1 MTPAQHDLRSNQNR
15 LINRLLNNLEAA
27 AFGQEVMGAFPFLK
41 DYREMPTPPSTGE
54 MENHPSSHLPLL
66 ALRDAGLNQDELDV
80 LLLAGLVEEDVRF
93 GSFFAALQ
101 DPLVARRPCLGSM
114 GWLLSEPDEPHT
126 DTWSA
131 ARTLMDAGLLVVDN
145 PKDVRADWVVRPPQA
160 IWDGIRGQ
168 FAAPAG
174 MTYEPSD
181 GFPHIDDL
189 ILPSEL
195 HGQVRRLPQ
204 VEASAFVVRGMPHSG
219 RRTVLGAIGRAN
231 GRSLL
236 LCDAGHEQ
244 QAQLGVLAVLGKATP
259 VIRCQM
265 GPGETKKLDK
275 LPLYDGPVGVCM
287 GRGGG
292 LKGSL
297 LDQAIALML
306 PMPDADQRKR
316 FWQAAEIPLSE
327 ASLADLGRDWRLT
340 GGMILRVAKL
350 ARTRLTVDDRE
361 RINRDDVRQILQN
374 LNQATLETL
383 TTRLDPVQG
392 WRYLI
397 VDEPTQGELAMLETR
412 CRQRES
418 LSEVAGVAFEA
429 QLNDGVRALFS
440 GESGTGKTLA
450 ARALG
455 AELGRDV
462 YRVDLAAVVNK
473 YIGETERNLNE
484 VFTAAEISDVVLLLD
499 EGDALMGRRTNVSS
513 ANDRY
518 ANLETNYLLQRLES
532 FQGIVIITTN
542 AAQNIDDAFA
552 RRMDVVIDFARPD
565 ATLRRRLW
573 DIHLP
578 TAHNI
583 SADTLEQVVDRCAL
597 SGGQICTASLY
608 AALLALHD
616 ETSAGDAHLLQAV
629 EREYRKQGESYP
641 LRRIST
647 ERSSLKRLGRFS

>member
-1 MTPAQHDLRSNQNR
+1 MQPAQQHVKLQLQL
-15 LINRLLNNLEAA
+15 LITRLLHNLESAG
-27 AFGQEVMGAFPFLK
+27 FGQEMVNAFPFLK
-41 DYREMPTPPSTGE
+41 EYLETPPQLSIRE
-54 MENHPSSHLPLL
+54 LENRTTSHLPLL
-66 ALRDAGLNQDELDV
+66 ALQDAGLTPEAIDV
-80 LLLAGLVEEDVRF
+80 LLLSGLVEEDVRF

-101 DPLVARRPCLGSM
+101 DPLLARRPCLGSM
-114 GWLLSEPDEPHT
+114 GWLLSEAGAPPL

-131 ARTLMDAGLLVVDN
+131 ARTLMDAGMLLVDN
-145 PKDVRADWVVRPPQA
+145 PKDARADWVVRAPQS
-160 IWDGIRGQ
+160 IWDGVRGR
-168 FAAPAG
+168 FAAPEG
-174 MTYEPSD
+174 MSFEPSD
-181 GFPHIDDL
+181 GFPHLDDL
-189 ILPSEL
+189 ILPPEL
-195 HGQVRRLPQ
+195 HAQVRRLPQ
-204 VEASAFVVRGMPHSG
+204 AEASAVVVRGMPHSG
-219 RRTVLGAIGRAN
+219 RRTMLGAIA
-231 GRSLL
+231 RSSGCNLL
-236 LCDAGHEQ
+236 LCGVGHPQ
-244 QAQLGVLAVLGKATP
+244 QAQVGVLAVLGNAIP
-259 VIRCQM
+259 VLRCQLA
-265 GPGETKKLDK
+265 PGETKQVDK
-275 LPLYDGPVGVCM
+275 LPLYDGTAGVCM

-297 LDQAIALML
+297 FDQAIALRL
-306 PMPDADQRKR
+306 PMPDADQRRR
-316 FWQAAEIPLSE
+316 FWQAADIPLPQD
-327 ASLADLGRDWRLT
+327 SLIELSRDWRLT
-340 GGMILRVAKL
+340 GGMILRTAKL
-350 ARTRLTVDDRE
+350 VQAHLAIDDRE
-361 RINRDDVRQILQN
+361 TLTRDDVRRTLQT

-392 WRYLI
+392 WRCLI
-397 VDEPTQGELAMLETR
+397 LDEPTQQELNMLATR
-412 CRQRES
+412 CRQREN

-429 QLNDGVRALFS
+429 QLNDGVRAMFS

-450 ARALG
+450 ARTLG

-484 VFTAAEISDVVLLLD
+484 VFTAAEVSDVVLLLD

-578 TAHNI
+578 AAHDIN
-583 SADTLEQVVDRCAL
+583 ADTLEQVVDRCAL
-597 SGGQICTASLY
+597 SGGQICTAALY
-608 AALLALHD
+608 TTLLALHD
-616 ETSAGDAHLLQAV
+616 ETAPCEAHLLQAV

-641 LRRIST
+641 LRRIAT
-647 ERSSLKRLGRFS
+647 KRSKLQELRSFS